1 MIYDS
6 DRSAEDIVSD
16 LSVEDIA
23 RLAINPDLTCD
34 ILDPRNSRYTVP
46 FWDAAREQMAHAM
59 ADASYS
65 AVADEFD
72 DNTTQGEADQR
83 FEECLVDA
91 RRMMCDPDYMRLFGG
106 DAVASEMDHEMDH

>member
-1 MIYDS
+1 VIYDS

-16 LSVEDIA
+16 LTVEDIA

-46 FWDAAREQMAHAM
+46 FWDAAREQTAHAM

-72 DNTTQGEADQR
+72 DNTTQAKPIRGSRSA
-83 FEECLVDA
+83 LSMHA
-91 RRMMCDPDYMRLFGG
+91 G
-106 DAVASEMDHEMDH
+106 